1 MYGPVCPVVWKGGLS
16 PPPPIGYRLLS
27 FEMTQLF
34 ITEHSGH
41 RDALRVD
48 HTAVHTTGVHREAVA
63 TSLLE
68 CFRPNRFRM
77 ADMELD
83 GFAVVTRSIVEA
95 KTKANGPRFAV
106 SSRSNGRLSCDLKN
120 LLL

>member
-1 MYGPVCPVVWKGGLS
+1 MTNRKVAIRGTAVYGPVCPVVWKGGLS

-48 HTAVHTTGVHREAVA
+48 HTAVHTSGIHREGEVTLSVENNHTARALDVTDLFDHCV
-63 TSLLE
+63 TSLLNI
-68 CFRPNRFRM
+68 F
-77 ADMELD
+77 
-83 GFAVVTRSIVEA
+83 T
-95 KTKANGPRFAV
+95 
-106 SSRSNGRLSCDLKN
+106 
-120 LLL
+120 

>member
-1 MYGPVCPVVWKGGLS
+1 VVRCS
-16 PPPPIGYRLLS
+16 I
-27 FEMTQLF
+27 
-34 ITEHSGH
+34 SGASVLVIH
-41 RDALRVD
+41 KL
-48 HTAVHTTGVHREAVA
+48 REAVA